1 MDEYAQVQA
10 AFGARLTQ
18 RNGVYWRQVRPFFH
32 RPLLPT
38 AVVPTPKARVGGPQI
53 GGYQHLVDR
62 DTPSNSTMNFLVY
75 ENPQDYA
82 VEKVGHQ
89 RRRQIRLAA
98 KQIEIR
104 PLQSLT
110 ELVQQG
116 YPAYL
121 SFYERTGYGYLSER
135 RRRAGFEKWASEV
148 LGHPKTF
155 VLGAYATTGLVAVSV
170 SYWVEDTFVY
180 ATLFAGTEA
189 LRLGV
194 CELMLHEVRRVAA
207 AHPGIGE
214 IFARGYQG
222 GNSKD
227 QYYLLRGA
235 TLVRRPARYVIN
247 PLAAL
252 ALRTF
257 SPGALQQLRGLD

>member
-1 MDEYAQVQA
+1 MDEYAEVQA
-10 AFGARLTQ
+10 AFGARLTR

-38 AVVPTPKARVGGPQI
+38 VIVPTPPGGVDGPQP
-53 GGYQHLVDR
+53 GGFQHLVDGA
-62 DTPSNSTMNFLVY
+62 TPANSTMNFLVY
-75 ENPQDYA
+75 ENPADYA
-82 VEKVGHQ
+82 LEKVGHQ

-98 KQIEIR
+98 KAIEIR
-104 PLQSLT
+104 PLVSLP
-110 ELVQQG
+110 ELVEQG

-121 SFYERTGYGYLSER
+121 SFYERTGYDYLSER
-135 RRRAGFEKWASEV
+135 RRRAGFEKWAGQV
-148 LGHPKTF
+148 LGHPKTI
-155 VLGAYATTGLVAVSV
+155 VLGAYAATGLVAVSV

-194 CELMLHEVRRVAA
+194 CELMLHEVRRAA
-207 AHPGIGE
+207 AAYPGIRE

-235 TLVRRPARYVIN
+235 SLVRRPARYVLN
-247 PLAAL
+247 PLATL
-252 ALRTF
+252 ALRSF
-257 SPGALQQLRGLD
+257 APRAFQQIRGED